1 MSNVTTKRARIYD
14 GLALLVALLVVS
26 LDQWTKA
33 LVVEH
38 LGPPDLGPQVPILGQ
53 YLVLF
58 YIQNNGAAFSLL
70 ANNIVLIVLIAF
82 ALAVIVYLYVR
93 MWNTG
98 SLATRLIFGLIAGG
112 ALGNLIDR
120 VRHGNYVIDFIS
132 FRIPQIGFYFAIFN
146 LADAAISVGVIALFL
161 MLLFGSFRRSPAV
174 TNDGGGGKQA
184 ADAQADEQAEKR
196 STESQ
201 AEGRPRL

>member
-14 GLALLVALLVVS
+14 GLALLVAILVVS

-70 ANNIVLIVLIAF
+70 ANNIVLIVLIAL
-82 ALAVIVYLYVR
+82 ALAVIIYLYAR

-161 MLLFGSFRRSPAV
+161 MLLLGGFRRTPTAA
-174 TNDGGGGKQA
+174 NDGGGGTEA
-184 ADAQADEQAEKR
+184 GNAQADEQAEQR

>member
-1 MSNVTTKRARIYD
+1 VTNVTTKRARIYD
-14 GLALLVALLVVS
+14 GLALLVAILVVS
-26 LDQWTKA
+26 LDQWTKT

-70 ANNIVLIVLIAF
+70 ANNIALIVLIAL
-82 ALAVIVYLYVR
+82 ALAVIIYLYVR

-161 MLLFGSFRRSPAV
+161 MLLFGSFRRLPGVEKGASV
-174 TNDGGGGKQA
+174 ERTT
-184 ADAQADEQAEKR
+184 DANVDEQAEKR
-196 STESQ
+196 STGGQ

>member
-14 GLALLVALLVVS
+14 GLALLVAILVVS
-26 LDQWTKA
+26 IDQWTKA
-33 LVVEH
+33 LVVER

-70 ANNIVLIVLIAF
+70 ANSIVLIVLIAF
-82 ALAVIVYLYVR
+82 ALAVIIYLYAR

-161 MLLFGSFRRSPAV
+161 MLLFGGFRRAPTAA
-174 TNDGGGGKQA
+174 NDGGSGEHT

-196 STESQ
+196 SAGSQ
-201 AEGRPRL
+201 AEGTPRP